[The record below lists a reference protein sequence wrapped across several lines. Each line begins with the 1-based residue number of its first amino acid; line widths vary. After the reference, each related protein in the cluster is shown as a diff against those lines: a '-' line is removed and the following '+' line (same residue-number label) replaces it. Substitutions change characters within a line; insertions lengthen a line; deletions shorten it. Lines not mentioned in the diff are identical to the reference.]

1 MVGYSVSRN
10 NERLCIAGVGD
21 VGVLTA
27 CVTWAGHSPAK
38 LARWAAEGISD
49 QAPME
54 LTLHVG
60 GLKSD
65 DGSPSVHMRWI
76 DVGLQVG
83 DEITIHVIDTLRVDT
98 ADTEHRDDPVKDLD
112 AKKTYVRKLAGELG
126 WELREPCNEGD

>member
-10 NERLCIAGVGD
+10 DERLCTAGVGD
-21 VGVLTA
+21 FGVLTA
-27 CVTWAGHSPAK
+27 CVTWARHRPAK

-49 QAPME
+49 QEPIE

-65 DGSPSVHMRWI
+65 DGSPSWHMRWI

-83 DEITIHVIDTLRVDT
+83 DEIKIQVIDTSRVDT
-98 ADTEHRDDPVKDLD
+98 ANSEYRDDPVKDLD
-112 AKKTYVRKLAGELG
+112 AKKTYVRKLAKELG
-126 WELREPCNEGD
+126 WELREP